1 MTYNCGG
8 LSSGTYQEILVWLKQ
23 EAEQGRPIDIA
34 CVQETAWRE
43 DFEFRTSMDSQ
54 QDTVVC
60 SALGRPKQDGSAL
73 SHKDLIAAC

>member
-43 DFEFRTSMDSQ
+43 DFEFRTSWTASKTLSGLQ
-54 QDTVVC
+54 CTRAAQTGRVC
-60 SALGRPKQDGSAL
+60 FVS
-73 SHKDLIAAC
+73 